1 MERKVK
7 VGVIG
12 VGHLGSLH
20 AKMFSSISCAELVGV
35 YDKDINRASSVA
47 KDYRVKAFAS
57 VDGLCS
63 AVEAVSIATPTS
75 THMDVGMQALGKGL
89 HLFIEKPITK
99 TVKEAESLVAES
111 KRVGRK
117 IQVGHIE
124 RFNPAILSVEHMNL
138 DPLFIESHRLA
149 QFKPRGTDVAVVLD
163 LMIHDIDI
171 ILSLVNAPVEKIDA
185 SGVGIV
191 SDSLDIANA
200 RLQFANGC
208 VANVTASR
216 ISQKP
221 MRKMRLFQGNAYISI
236 DFSEGK
242 AEVFRLVDSGD
253 RSVKPTLLLG
263 QIDSGSVKR
272 SIVYEQPKVKKV
284 NALQYELELFL
295 RTIIDDTVPVV
306 SAEDGKKALEVAQEI
321 IALIEKQQSSVKEM
335 LEKRESNRS
344 NSADRK

>member
-20 AKMFSSISCAELVGV
+20 AKMFSSITCAEFVGV
-35 YDKDINRASSVA
+35 YDSDAGKASSVA
-47 KDYRVKAFAS
+47 KDYRVRSFATI
-57 VDGLCS
+57 DELC
-63 AVEAVSIATPTS
+63 AAADAVSIATPTS
-75 THMDVGMQALGKGL
+75 THKDVGLQALGKGL

-99 TVKEAESLVAES
+99 TVAEAEALIDAA
-111 KRVGRK
+111 KRVHRK
-117 IQVGHIE
+117 VQVGHIE

-138 DPLFIESHRLA
+138 DPLFIESHRMA

-171 ILSLVNAPVEKIDA
+171 ILSLVKARVEKIDA

-191 SDSLDIANA
+191 SDNLDIANA

-221 MRKMRLFQGNAYISI
+221 LRKMRLFQSNAYISI
-236 DFSEGK
+236 DFSEGR
-242 AEVFRLVDSGD
+242 AEVFRLVDSSD
-253 RSVKPTLLLG
+253 RSVKPTMLLG
-263 QIDSGSVKR
+263 QIDSGLIKR
-272 SIVYEQPKVKKV
+272 NIVYEQPKPKKV

-295 RTIIDDTVPVV
+295 RTILDDTVPVV
-306 SAEDGKKALEVAQEI
+306 SAEDGKRALEVAQEI
-321 IALIEKQQSSVKEM
+321 IGLIEKQQAKFKE
-335 LEKRESNRS
+335 LLSRR
-344 NSADRK
+344 